1 MRNIFDISGKVAIV
15 TGAGQGLGASMAH
28 ALAAADASVVCASR
42 TLSTADEVCHEISN
56 NGGSCISV
64 QVDVG
69 NSLSVENMVKQ
80 TLQKYGKIDILIN
93 NAGINNRELCVD
105 MSEEQ
110 WDDVIRVN
118 LKGIF
123 LCSRAVGPT
132 LIKNRSGKVINITS
146 VMGSAALPTR
156 GAYSSTKA
164 AVIQFTKVLA
174 LEWAPYNINVNAL
187 GPGYFKGRM
196 NSSLVDAEAILN
208 RIPMG
213 RMAEPEELNGTLLY
227 LSSEASNYVTGHTL
241 FVDGGFL
248 CL

>member
-1 MRNIFDISGKVAIV
+1 MNNIFDISGKVAIV

-28 ALAAADASVVCASR
+28 ALAGAGAAVVCASR
-42 TLSTADEVCHEISN
+42 TLAKADEVCEEISKI
-56 NGGSCISV
+56 GGSCISV

-80 TLQKYGKIDILIN
+80 TLKKYGTIDILVN
-93 NAGINNRELCVD
+93 NAGVNHREFCVD
-105 MSEEQ
+105 MTEEN

-118 LKGIF
+118 LKGVF

-132 LIKNRSGKVINITS
+132 LIGKRRGKVINITS
-146 VMGSAALPTR
+146 VMGSAVLPTR
-156 GAYSSTKA
+156 VAYSSTKA

-174 LEWAPYNINVNAL
+174 VEWAPYNINVNAL

-196 NSSLVDAEAILN
+196 NTSLKDEDAILN
-208 RIPMG
+208 HIPMG
-213 RMAEPEELNGTLLY
+213 RMADQEELHGTIIY

-241 FVDGGFL
+241 FIDGGYL